1 MADCQS
7 KLLDVI
13 THNIGDSYTQ
23 VAECSKCSLRQV
35 RAEVNGVSEILEQR
49 LYDIA
54 TRLPRKVSR
63 HGMCLLKVERMFL
76 VNDSGQISF
85 SVNIFCHWQLC
96 CLVNYICFYKE
107 WFIRSFAKF
116 GCIISTNFMSFIAP
130 YILIKLCNSS
140 ILSIHS
146 LSIVTQIITSSSCLL
161 YSITSPKV

>member
-1 MADCQS
+1 MQLNVILNFSAGLSLTSSQLKFCLQFLRFRQLADCQS

-76 VNDSGQISF
+76 VDGSLQNSF
-85 SVNIFCHWQLC
+85 SVNIFCH
-96 CLVNYICFYKE
+96 
-107 WFIRSFAKF
+107 
-116 GCIISTNFMSFIAP
+116 
-130 YILIKLCNSS
+130 
-140 ILSIHS
+140 
-146 LSIVTQIITSSSCLL
+146 
-161 YSITSPKV
+161 